1 MGVNMTYLKRTNK
14 LSTINNQKFQ
24 THNWITSELLIGMYS
39 GVFTNLLLVDNQLF
53 K

>member
-1 MGVNMTYLKRTNK
+1 MTYLNHTNK